1 MPKSFLVKNTSRNKR
16 KLEEEICEGE
26 YLSCIA
32 IDSTADNLVKGQLA
46 TYPASFKIL
55 KYNMDKTCIAVAY
68 FYLQICSILF
78 DLLNIIKGNEF
89 SVLG

>member
-1 MPKSFLVKNTSRNKR
+1 MGLACAARNRGMPKSFLVKNTSRNKR

-46 TYPASFKIL
+46 T
-55 KYNMDKTCIAVAY
+55 
-68 FYLQICSILF
+68 
-78 DLLNIIKGNEF
+78 
-89 SVLG
+89 